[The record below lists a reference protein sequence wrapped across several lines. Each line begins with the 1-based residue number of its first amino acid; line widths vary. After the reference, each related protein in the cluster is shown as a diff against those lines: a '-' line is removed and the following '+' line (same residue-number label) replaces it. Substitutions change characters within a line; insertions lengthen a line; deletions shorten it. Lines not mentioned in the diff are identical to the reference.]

1 MLRNIARDVHFG
13 FRLLLR
19 RPGFTTVAVLA
30 LALGIGANSAIFS
43 VVYGTLLAPM
53 PYPNPDQLVMVW
65 SRIQGGRN
73 VTAAGDFLD
82 WKQQST
88 VFQDLVAWTGGAVN
102 LATAERPQQV
112 DAVRMTPGFYS
123 MIGLPFFLG
132 RDFRPEEGRP
142 GADQVVI
149 LRYRLW
155 EERFN
160 RDPNIVGSQIRID
173 GRPRTVVG
181 VLGPM
186 PSEYREPA
194 SLAVPLAFTPDQ
206 INHDFHWLLVMGRM
220 KPDVTLAQANANMD
234 SVTKQIAAAHPKSNT
249 GWTASVEPLKHN
261 FLPPQ
266 TRSSLWFLLG
276 AVGFVL
282 LIACVN
288 VANLM
293 LAQGS
298 ARQRELA
305 VRAAIGASRGRLFG
319 QLLAESLTLAAIG
332 GVLGVG
338 LSTVII
344 KLIVAIMPQDTLPYE
359 ADLTLNI
366 PVLAFTILVSTLS
379 GVLFGCAPAWQAA
392 RSNTNDTLKEAGRS
406 SVGSARHHVRRG
418 LVVAEFAL
426 ALSLLAGGGLAVH
439 SLLKLTRVDLGFRT
453 DHLLTFG
460 VPVQDDR
467 FTAADEINAFHNL
480 LIDKIRALP
489 SVESVS
495 ASTGMPVR
503 GTNFGMPFTIAGKP
517 VDDPSKRPGAGFNM
531 VSPTYFG
538 TFGIRIMRG
547 RPFTEQDRQGSQPVA
562 IVNETFV
569 RRYFEGVDPLTQ
581 RIIVEQLIP
590 GVTRL
595 GPPIE
600 WQIVGVY
607 RDVRNAGPRDQGFPE
622 IDVPLAQSPWPG
634 ITIAVRTA
642 GEAAGLQR
650 SIADAIRTVDPD
662 LPMVN
667 VRTME
672 QLVSESISSDRF
684 RTALFGSFALVALL
698 LAALGIYGVMSFL
711 VSQRT
716 HEIGLRMA
724 LGAPRGRVVAQVLR
738 EGMTAAGAGVLLGFG
753 GAYLVGRAM
762 QGMWFGVGAID
773 PIGFGVVAI
782 VLLAAALLAC
792 LVPARRAASVDP
804 LTALRQE

>member
-1 MLRNIARDVHFG
+1 MLTHLGRDVMFG

-19 RPGFTTVAVLA
+19 RPGFTAVAVLA

-65 SRIQGGRN
+65 SRVQGFRN
-73 VTAAGDFLD
+73 VTSAGDYVD
-82 WKQQST
+82 WKQQAT
-88 VFQDLVAWTGGAVN
+88 AFQDLVAWTGGAVN
-102 LATAERPQQV
+102 IATAERPEQIN
-112 DAVRMTPGFYS
+112 AVRMTPGFYS
-123 MIGLPFFLG
+123 MVGLPFFLG
-132 RDFRPEEGRP
+132 RDFTADEGRP
-142 GADQVVI
+142 GNDQVVV

-155 EERFN
+155 EERFESN
-160 RDPNIVGSQIRID
+160 RNIVGTQIRVD
-173 GRPRTVVG
+173 GKPRTVVG
-181 VLGPM
+181 VLAPM

-194 SLAVPLAFTPDQ
+194 SLAIPIAFTPEQ
-206 INHDFHWLLVMGRM
+206 LNHDFHWLLVMGRL
-220 KPDVTLAQANANMD
+220 KPDVTLSQANANMD
-234 SVTKQIAAAHPKSNT
+234 VVAKQIAAAHPKSNT

-261 FLPPQ
+261 FLPQ
-266 TRSSLWFLLG
+266 ETRSALWLLLG

-305 VRAAIGASRGRLFG
+305 VRAAIGASRGRLFA
-319 QLLAESLTLAAIG
+319 QLLSESLTLAAIG
-332 GVLGVG
+332 GALGVA
-338 LSTVII
+338 LSAAIVRS
-344 KLIVAIMPQDTLPYE
+344 IVAIMPQDTLPYE
-359 ADLTLNI
+359 ADLTLNV
-366 PVLAFTILVSTLS
+366 PVLAFTLLVSTLS
-379 GVLFGCAPAWQAA
+379 GVLFGCAPAWQASRA
-392 RSNTNDTLKEAGRS
+392 NTNDTLKEAGRS
-406 SVGSARHHVRRG
+406 SGGTGRHRVRRA

-426 ALSLLAGGGLAVH
+426 ALTLLAGGGLAVH
-439 SLLKLTRVDLGFRT
+439 SLLKLTSVDLGFRT
-453 DHLLTFG
+453 DGLLTFG
-460 VPVQDDR
+460 LPIQDDR
-467 FTAADEINAFHNL
+467 FREPGQITAFHEVL
-480 LIDKIRALP
+480 LDKIRSLP
-489 SVESVS
+489 GVESVS

-503 GTNFGMPFTIAGKP
+503 GTSFGMPFSIVGKP

-531 VSPTYFG
+531 VSPSYFG

-547 RPFTEQDRQGSQPVA
+547 RAFTEQDRQGSQPVA
-562 IVNETFV
+562 IVNETFA

-581 RIIVEQLIP
+581 RIAVEQLIP

-607 RDVRNAGPRDQGFPE
+607 HDIRNGGPRDRGFPE

-634 ITIAVRTA
+634 ITVAVRTR
-642 GEAAGLQR
+642 GEAAGLPR
-650 SIADAIRTVDPD
+650 SIADSIKSVDPD
-662 LPMVN
+662 LPMVD
-667 VRTME
+667 VRTMA
-672 QLVSESISSDRF
+672 QVVALSISAERF
-684 RTALFGSFALVALL
+684 RVVLFSSFSLVALL

-711 VSQRT
+711 VAQRT

-724 LGAPRGRVVAQVLR
+724 LGAARGQVVAQVMR

-762 QGMWFGVGAID
+762 QGMWYGVGAVD
-773 PIGFGVVAI
+773 PIGFGTVAI
-782 VLLAAALLAC
+782 VLLTAAFLAC
-792 LVPARRAASVDP
+792 FLPARRAAAVDP
-804 LTALRQE
+804 LTALRQD